1 MSKKE
6 IRYAILL
13 VLIVALYA
21 SVREAGRRVVA
32 RPYPQ
37 TEGELQIPGL
47 QDKVTVQR
55 DEFGVPH
62 IYAQNLDD
70 LYLAQGYVHSQ
81 DRFWQM
87 EFWRHISQGRISEIV
102 GEPGLESDRFIRT
115 AGWPRVAAE
124 TIELYNAEN
133 PEYTNVLDAYSAG
146 VNAYIEQQDGNISY
160 NYTILGLTNDQWE
173 IEPWEP
179 LHTVGWGVVMAHD
192 LSGNYQS
199 ELERMKL
206 TALLGEEVVSE
217 LYPPYPT
224 DWPVIVPSELM
235 AGGADADPTAA
246 TSLPAGVAQLADNL
260 IGQPPASGFAFGNQP
275 FVGSNNWV
283 ISGRHTDTGAPYLAN
298 DPHLAIQ
305 MPSIWYEVGLHAP
318 GLDVVGFSFAGVPGV
333 IVGHNEKIAWGVTNL
348 GPDVQ
353 DLFIEKI
360 NPDNPRQYQFQGEMV
375 DMEIDQQV
383 IRINGGGFEHLTIR
397 STHHGPIISD
407 VIKDVDLALAYQWS
421 ASQPSRVLQSVILL
435 NQAQNY
441 DQFRE
446 ALSYWD
452 VPGQNF
458 VYADTEGNI
467 AYQATG
473 LIPIRKAGTGLVPV
487 PGWDGEYDWEGFI
500 PYDEMPRIYNPPSG
514 YILTANHAVVDEAY
528 PYFIEYN
535 WASGDRARRIEQMI
549 EELIAA
555 DGSGITAADIAAMQ
569 TDSYSLTAAD
579 WVPYL
584 TDLDLPA
591 NNDEIQ
597 ASLQLLHEW
606 DFQERRDSVAASV
619 FEIFYWYLL
628 QETLGD
634 ELGEE
639 GSDLYLGHGLSTR
652 VLMNR
657 LAQDETN
664 AWWDDINT
672 AEVETRDDILA
683 RSLTNAVIW
692 LGRNHGR
699 QVSGWTWGKLHQATF
714 RSAPL
719 GQSGVALLENQVN
732 RGPFPT
738 DGGEGIVNAVAWDWD
753 EPARVNWHPSMRMIV
768 DLADFDQS
776 LTVMPTGQSGHP
788 GHDHYDDMIRLWLEG
803 ELHPMWYSS
812 EAVTENAV
820 ETLILIPPD
829 TAE

>member
-13 VLIVALYA
+13 VLIVVLYA
-21 SVREAGRRVVA
+21 SVREAGRQMVA

-47 QDKVTVQR
+47 QDKVVVQR

-87 EFWRHISQGRISEIV
+87 EFWRHIGQGRVSEIV
-102 GEPGLESDRFIRT
+102 GEAGLDSDKFIRT
-115 AGWPRVAAE
+115 AGWPRIAAD
-124 TIELYNAEN
+124 TIELFEAESS
-133 PEYTNVLDAYSAG
+133 EYTGILNAYSAG
-146 VNAYIEQQDGNISY
+146 VNAYLQQQNGNISY
-160 NYTILGLTNDQWE
+160 NYTIMGWTNGEWE
-173 IEPWEP
+173 LEPWEP
-179 LHTVGWGVVMAHD
+179 LHSVSWGVVMAHD
-192 LSGNYQS
+192 LSGNYES
-199 ELERMKL
+199 ELERMEL
-206 TALLGEEVVSE
+206 TELLGEEMVSE
-217 LYPPYPT
+217 LYPPYPA
-224 DWPVIVPSELM
+224 DWPVIVPSDLM
-235 AGGADADPTAA
+235 GQTGPTDQAA
-246 TSLPAGVAQLADNL
+246 AISPATTIGNLADNL
-260 IGQPPASGFAFGNQP
+260 IGRPPENGFAFGSQP

-283 ISGRHTDTGAPYLAN
+283 ISGKHTETSAPLLAN

-333 IVGHNEKIAWGVTNL
+333 VVGHNENIAWGVTNL

-353 DLFIEKI
+353 DLFIEKT
-360 NPDNPRQYQFQGEMV
+360 NPDNPYQYEFQGEMV
-375 DMEIDQQV
+375 DMEVYEETIKV
-383 IRINGGGFEHLTIR
+383 NGGDPVSLTVR
-397 STHHGPIISD
+397 RTHHGPIISD
-407 VIKDVDLALAYQWS
+407 IMKDVDLALSFQWT

-435 NQAQNY
+435 NQAENY
-441 DQFRE
+441 DDFRE

-458 VYADTEGNI
+458 VYGDIEGNI

-473 LIPIRKAGTGLVPV
+473 RIPIRKNGIGLVPV
-487 PGWDGEYDWEGFI
+487 PGWDGEYEWEGFI
-500 PYDEMPRIYNPPSG
+500 PYEEMPRIYNPPSG
-514 YILTANHAVVDEAY
+514 YIVTANHAVVDQNY

-535 WASGDRARRIEQMI
+535 WASGNRARRIEQMI
-549 EELIAA
+549 DEQIAA
-555 DGSGITAADIAAMQ
+555 GGLGITTADIAAMQ
-569 TDSYSLTAAD
+569 TDSYSLTAED

-584 TDLDLPA
+584 ADLDLPA
-591 NNDEIQ
+591 NNGEIQ
-597 ASLQLLHEW
+597 ASVQLLQEW
-606 DFQERRDSVAASV
+606 DYQERRDSVAASV

-664 AWWDDINT
+664 AWWDDVNT
-672 AEVETRDDILA
+672 AELETRDDILA
-683 RSLTNAVIW
+683 RSMTNAVSW
-692 LGRNHGR
+692 LAQNHGR
-699 QVSGWTWGKLHQATF
+699 DVSGWTWGQLHQATF

-719 GQSGVALLENQVN
+719 GQSGIGLLESHVN

-738 DGGEGIVNAVAWDWD
+738 DGGEGIVNAIAWDWD

-768 DLADFDQS
+768 DLGDFDQS
-776 LTVMPTGQSGHP
+776 LTIMPTGQSGHP
-788 GHDHYDDMIRLWLEG
+788 GHDHYDDMIRLWIEG
-803 ELHPMWYSS
+803 ELHPMWYSRT
-812 EAVTENAV
+812 AVDANTT
-820 ETLILIPPD
+820 ETLILSPPD
-829 TAE
+829 QE